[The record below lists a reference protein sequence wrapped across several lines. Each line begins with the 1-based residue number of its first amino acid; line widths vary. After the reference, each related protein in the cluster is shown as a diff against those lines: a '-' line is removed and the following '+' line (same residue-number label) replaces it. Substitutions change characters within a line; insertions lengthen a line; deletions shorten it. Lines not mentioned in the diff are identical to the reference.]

1 MLKKQ
6 YVELFKEVRAM
17 PLEETCAPFL
27 ATLCF
32 GYRQLL
38 FLSYVDPG
46 FTEDFG
52 EEALPLPL
60 AERMRQAIDGLAGNL
75 NRELEEDEWA
85 RNIVYLLEALAFQ
98 YDSEQ
103 LHTALNAMNDFF
115 AGRGMEAYEKRPG
128 FLEDICKMCS
138 YRFYFTSSN
147 ESARKAKALLEGWL
161 GELSGP
167 GIWEGMSIIQAFKR
181 IEALVLY
188 TNIVNQNTFNSHIR
202 RLLETYSK
210 AEGIEY
216 EVRLLPILDESGYF
230 NKYRA
235 QARRTLEYL
244 LHAREHAKMLL
255 QEQLMRTEKSKEEI
269 MRKHV
274 IPCEID
280 SLLQVMRFYLL
291 GIYWYHTTALENG
304 NVLLSKKEGMAW

>member
-1 MLKKQ
+1 
-6 YVELFKEVRAM
+6 
-17 PLEETCAPFL
+17 
-27 ATLCF
+27 
-32 GYRQLL
+32 
-38 FLSYVDPG
+38 
-46 FTEDFG
+46 
-52 EEALPLPL
+52 
-60 AERMRQAIDGLAGNL
+60 
-75 NRELEEDEWA
+75 
-85 RNIVYLLEALAFQ
+85 
-98 YDSEQ
+98 
-103 LHTALNAMNDFF
+103 
-115 AGRGMEAYEKRPG
+115 
-128 FLEDICKMCS
+128 
-138 YRFYFTSSN
+138 
-147 ESARKAKALLEGWL
+147 
-161 GELSGP
+161 
-167 GIWEGMSIIQAFKR
+167 MSIIQAFKR